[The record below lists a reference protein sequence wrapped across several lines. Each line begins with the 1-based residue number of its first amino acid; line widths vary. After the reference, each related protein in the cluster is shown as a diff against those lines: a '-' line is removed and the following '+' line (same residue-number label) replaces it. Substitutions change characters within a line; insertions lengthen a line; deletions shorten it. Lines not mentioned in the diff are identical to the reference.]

1 MGVRPHGDSFGGKLN
16 GLQSRAGQQRSHPYG
31 KAVLAARASSY
42 GKAVLAARA
51 SSPPTVQGS
60 RVVVI
65 LNQCTPHFKHAS
77 SGSWRRDL
85 QHRPDFDEHSR
96 EMNCSQKNELFA
108 RKSN

>member
-16 GLQSRAGQQRSHPYG
+16 GLQSRAGQQRSHP
-31 KAVLAARASSY
+31 Y